1 MWFLLDQNRGKL
13 CEISKNTVSVWVT
26 VYLLIVKKIQS
37 AYLFVNYTENMT
49 MFKLVKNEILGLE
62 GNEFLHGV
70 QACHP
75 EIDGA
80 VLLLGRFEKAMYTD
94 GLYQGLGITKPTSL
108 NKAID
113 VRKADFLAGRAM
125 LKAAQNLLGL
135 TDAQIGIGENRAPI
149 WPDDRRGSLSHTH
162 GLVASF
168 LTSRQDLSLGVDV
181 ETIAT
186 GNSAKAIKQQ
196 VLSHAERKMIDAADD
211 WPLNM
216 LTTLAFS
223 AKETLFKA
231 LYPQVKSFFGFDAA
245 ELKETPGEGT
255 ITLRLR
261 RSLSG
266 GYLDG
271 QVFELNYLTDP
282 EFVMTWLAVP
292 CQN

>member
-1 MWFLLDQNRGKL
+1 
-13 CEISKNTVSVWVT
+13 
-26 VYLLIVKKIQS
+26 
-37 AYLFVNYTENMT
+37 MT
-49 MFKLVKNEILGLE
+49 MLKLIKSEELGLVA
-62 GNEFLHGV
+62 NKFLHDV
-70 QACHP
+70 QACNP

-80 VLLLGRFEKAMYTD
+80 VLLLGRFEKALYND
-94 GLYQGLGITKPTSL
+94 SLYQDLGITKPASL

-135 TDAQIGIGENRAPI
+135 VDAQIGIGENRAPI
-149 WPDDRRGSLSHTH
+149 WPNDRRGSLSHTH
-162 GLVASF
+162 GLAASF
-168 LTSRQDLSLGVDV
+168 LTGRQDLSLGVDV
-181 ETIAT
+181 EKIAT
-186 GNSAKAIKQQ
+186 GNSAKAIRQQ
-196 VLSHAERKMIDAADD
+196 VLSQDECEMIDTAND
-211 WPLNM
+211 WPQNM
-216 LTTLAFS
+216 LATLVFS

-245 ELKETPGEGT
+245 ELKEIPGEGT

-266 GYLDG
+266 GYLSG